1 MEKKFSEKILS
12 VSERKIIAEI
22 ESAMKK
28 LEVNMEQSEGDKEN
42 NVFFVKRLVGMHMLL
57 RIYKLKKNSFI
68 INKVKS
74 MDSEEIDQCFDL
86 LRPGL
91 KKEFQMLAVER
102 RYEKSLEAFQKKFLE
117 YIDESFE
124 PKSLEICE
132 KSALACE
139 KIVLSTTGF
148 YEFYSDARIKKILL
162 RKLELAYIDNSL
174 KSFIT
179 EIYNFLSLSQQ
190 FESIELENDFK
201 EKFNQFYYSR
211 KKQLEPG
218 IINMVLLEIVK
229 QADISRDFLLT
240 YLENRSHQDVKT
252 NVKIILDLVKQYEA
266 YFKEY
271 SEEKEQLNQKFHQ
284 ESLAMDAQYSKR
296 SFKEQ
301 LILKC
306 LKSNHILSGV
316 KEENPYFY
324 LSSSNVNLYLNYLLF
339 SNQDSAFE
347 IKIQNWVENRKL
359 GDHPFMK
366 DLEDYVVRSYSCSF
380 EHLGQEG
387 YNAMLETLLNFQKI
401 NKLIKGEHKFEPTEM
416 QALLKNFYDDPRLN
430 LRR

>member
-1 MEKKFSEKILS
+1 MAFFENFFSDYERDNMAKIDSLIQELKQNIGQ
-12 VSERKIIAEI
+12 VGRYE
-22 ESAMKK
+22 ESK
-28 LEVNMEQSEGDKEN
+28 
-42 NVFFVKRLVGMHMLL
+42 VFFVNKLVSMRMLE
-57 RIYKLKKNSFI
+57 RIYELKKDSI
-68 INKVKS
+68 VINRIND

-86 LRPGL
+86 FGLRIKKEL
-91 KKEFQMLAVER
+91 KKQAVKAS
-102 RYEKSLEAFQKKFLE
+102 YEESLKALRKK
-117 YIDESFE
+117 IGATKESFN
-124 PKSLEICE
+124 PKSLEIC
-132 KSALACE
+132 KKYVLSFG
-139 KIVLSTTGF
+139 KIVLSRTDF
-148 YEFYSDARIKKILL
+148 YEFYSDARIKQFLL
-162 RKLELAYIDNSL
+162 GKLESGNIDRALQS
-174 KSFIT
+174 SIT
-179 EIYNFLSLSQQ
+179 EIYNFLSLNQKFGSN
-190 FESIELENDFK
+190 ELENDFK
-201 EKFNQFYYSR
+201 ELFNQFYYKR
-211 KKQLEPG
+211 KKQLETK
-218 IINMVLLEIVK
+218 IINEILLEILK
-229 QADISRDFLLT
+229 QTGLLECVSDFTSKMILL
-240 YLENRSHQDVKT
+240 S
-252 NVKIILDLVKQYEA
+252 NVKANFKFILDFIKQCE
-266 YFKEY
+266 EY
-271 SEEKEQLNQKFHQ
+271 SKEKEQLFQKYQQ
-284 ESLAMDAQYSKR
+284 ELLDIEEQYSKR